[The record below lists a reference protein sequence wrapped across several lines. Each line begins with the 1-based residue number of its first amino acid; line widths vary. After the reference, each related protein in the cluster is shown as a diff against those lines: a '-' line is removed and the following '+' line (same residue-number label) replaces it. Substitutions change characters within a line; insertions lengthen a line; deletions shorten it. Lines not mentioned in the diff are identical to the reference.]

1 MLRSRWPVLL
11 CALVSLHSFSGALV
25 AAGDAWKDYG
35 FLIGNW
41 SGEGQG
47 VPGQAQARFSFAPDL
62 QGKILVRK
70 HTADIQAAEGR
81 PASTHEDLM
90 VVYRDGASKAT
101 RAIYFDS
108 EDHVIHYA
116 ATFTADKETITFLSD
131 ELPNQP
137 RFRLSY
143 TKRGEGRLAIKFE
156 FAPPGKPGAFKT
168 YAEGTAVRDKPRVGA
183 REQQ

>member
-1 MLRSRWPVLL
+1 MMRCQWPVLL
-11 CALVSLHSFSGALV
+11 TALAFLGSLSV
-25 AAGDAWKDYG
+25 AEASDADGWRDYG

-47 VPGQAQARFSFAPDL
+47 VPGQAQARFSFTPDL

-70 HTADIQAAEGR
+70 HTAEIQPAGGR

-90 VVYRDGASKAT
+90 VIYRDGKGT

-108 EDHVIHYA
+108 EDHVIHYVP
-116 ATFTADKETITFLSD
+116 TFTANKETVTFLSD

-143 TKRGEGRLAIKFE
+143 TRRGEGKLAIKFE
-156 FAPPGKPGAFKT
+156 FAPPGKPDAFKT
-168 YAEGTAVRDKPRVGA
+168 YAEGTAARDKPRVGA
-183 REQQ
+183 KEQQ